1 MSISMVVWNSVL
13 LEALVLPINDLNY
26 IFNSN

>member
-26 IFNSN
+26 IFNG